1 MDLISGPLES
11 VATTLQTVPEYTLL
25 NSLKFNLQISLSNL
39 HILGLAFIL
48 KWKLSLLKVHPQALW
63 VTQPYTLGFS
73 FIG

>member
-25 NSLKFNLQISLSNL
+25 NSLKFNLQISLSNP

-48 KWKLSLLKVHPQALW
+48 K
-63 VTQPYTLGFS
+63 
-73 FIG
+73 